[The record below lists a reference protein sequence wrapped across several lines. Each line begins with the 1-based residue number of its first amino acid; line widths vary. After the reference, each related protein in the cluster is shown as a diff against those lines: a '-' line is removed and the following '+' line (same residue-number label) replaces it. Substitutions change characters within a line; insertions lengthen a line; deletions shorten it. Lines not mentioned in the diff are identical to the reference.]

1 MKTMTLKIVFSF
13 NSRRWKNEVRY
24 FIREKYVMDVL
35 KKSPMSIMQ
44 NLTQTEEYAK
54 YEMANI
60 QQHFVDT
67 LETKSKMI
75 IKKNDSADTPNGVD
89 VKCARVNTGGNMKST
104 CVVPVNL
111 TYSCSGKIVKTHE
124 LLDSCSQGTLM
135 LEKLLH
141 NLGVNGQKTS
151 ITIKTVNGEVNS
163 NTTLVQGFKVSSS
176 KDEGACK
183 SIYKE
188 VHSTRLR
195 LHSNTNK
202 TEAMEVLGRH
212 HE

>member
-1 MKTMTLKIVFSF
+1 
-13 NSRRWKNEVRY
+13 
-24 FIREKYVMDVL
+24 
-35 KKSPMSIMQ
+35 
-44 NLTQTEEYAK
+44 
-54 YEMANI
+54 
-60 QQHFVDT
+60 
-67 LETKSKMI
+67 
-75 IKKNDSADTPNGVD
+75 
-89 VKCARVNTGGNMKST
+89 
-104 CVVPVNL
+104 
-111 TYSCSGKIVKTHE
+111 
-124 LLDSCSQGTLM
+124 M

-151 ITIKTVNGEVNS
+151 ITIKTVNGEVS
-163 NTTLVQGFKVSSS
+163 SKTTLVEGFKVSSS

-195 LHSNTNK
+195 WHSNTNK